1 MTLEETG
8 ELLAH
13 AALVDNR
20 KTDPAIVIAWHSILG
35 DLPYAD
41 CEEAVRAHYAET
53 SNWLMPAHVRNR
65 VKEARRQRIFD
76 AGIPAPPPELLD
88 SPRAYGAALQAAAT
102 AIADGRDPDSAM
114 QAIASRAHRELEA

>member
-35 DLPYAD
+35 DLRYAD
-41 CEEAVRAHYAET
+41 CEEAVRAHYAE
-53 SNWLMPAHVRNR
+53 SSDWLMPAHVRNCVR
-65 VKEARRQRIFD
+65 DIRQQRIQD
-76 AGIPAPPPELLD
+76 ADIPAPPPEGIV
-88 SPRAYGAALQAAAT
+88 SGC
-102 AIADGRDPDSAM
+102 GDPSSVRLPV
-114 QAIASRAHRELEA
+114 IVPPLRLTLSSNP